1 MIRFF
6 KYFFSFFFIVF
17 FGLHLLGYGYIIR
30 GLKSTYFRFER
41 SAQVDDAKFFY
52 NDTLN
57 KSSNP
62 FYWPKSVYYNK
73 KNLSLK
79 LRSVLEKY
87 KTHSFLIIHK
97 DSIVHEE
104 YWKEW
109 AVTNNKSNSFSIA
122 KSIVSLI
129 AGIAVD
135 KGYLR
140 DFNHPVK
147 SVFPEMD
154 FFDSD
159 YDVTIGDLL
168 NMSSGLD
175 WDENYYNPFNITARS
190 YMTKDLTSLTKSLS
204 FSSEAGLNYN
214 YQSGATQLASLM
226 IEKLLMDSSSI
237 SFSEF
242 SSIYF
247 WEKIGASEEALWSL
261 DRKNGV
267 EKSFCCFHSNAKDF
281 AKIGKLFLNKGY
293 INDSTLIIKNW
304 YFDKIYFSG
313 SSDFYS
319 YGWWKT
325 NYKNNSIF
333 YMRGFRGQFVVVI
346 PKLNLI
352 IVRLGRK
359 DLRNGDN
366 PDLPSVP
373 FEIYV
378 SEVIDNYI

>member
-1 MIRFF
+1 M
-6 KYFFSFFFIVF
+6 
-17 FGLHLLGYGYIIR
+17 
-30 GLKSTYFRFER
+30 
-41 SAQVDDAKFFY
+41 
-52 NDTLN
+52 N
-57 KSSNP
+57 
-62 FYWPKSVYYNK
+62 
-73 KNLSLK
+73 
-79 LRSVLEKY
+79 
-87 KTHSFLIIHK
+87 
-97 DSIVHEE
+97 
-104 YWKEW
+104 
-109 AVTNNKSNSFSIA
+109 
-122 KSIVSLI
+122 
-129 AGIAVD
+129 
-135 KGYLR
+135 
-140 DFNHPVK
+140 
-147 SVFPEMD
+147 
-154 FFDSD
+154 FFDSN

-281 AKIGKLFLNKGY
+281 AKIGRLFLKKGK
-293 INDSTLIIKNW
+293 INEDNIVLKEW
-304 YFDKIYFSG
+304 YFDEILKPNIV
-313 SSDFYS
+313 DFYS
-319 YGWWKT
+319 FGWWKGSSLGVPI
-325 NYKNNSIF
+325 Y
-333 YMRGFRGQFVVVI
+333 YMRGFLGQFVITI
-346 PKLNLI
+346 PEYDLI

-359 DLRNGDN
+359 NLRNKDN
-366 PDLPSVP
+366 PDLPTAP

-378 SEVIDNYI
+378 EEVLKNYI